1 MLNRL
6 FTFFTNRRASA
17 RAAAEQRDFQ
27 ALEELAPV
35 KGTVPPPAPP
45 SEQPGNHTGLGEERS
60 VICREAVLNREQRVA
75 GYEFILRKG
84 MRDRLHIPSR
94 RIHHIYNEVVIRN
107 LLHFSIN
114 KLLGHRQA
122 FITVLDSFLAN
133 PLIDQLPGPGIVL
146 TVMPLDA
153 AGDTPDAL
161 GERVL
166 ALKQQGFQFAL
177 EECFEGRHF
186 EMLAPHASH
195 FIFRTA
201 QRNPAET
208 QKIAD
213 QISQRYRD
221 AQLIARDLESF
232 DDFELC
238 RTLNFALFQGPFVTS
253 REDWTDNRAGPQTL
267 HICDLLNHL
276 RRDAETTQ
284 LVELLKQDAMLSYR
298 LLRYINSAAMGL
310 RQTVTSIEH
319 ALVLIGRQNMY
330 RWLTLLLFGSA
341 QNSPYAAALQET
353 ALARGR
359 FMELIGE
366 RAFAKAERDSL
377 FITGLFSML
386 DRVLRMPLPE
396 AIKPLH
402 LAEWVEAAL
411 LRGEGPYAPFLDL
424 AMACESSDQ
433 DRIEAA
439 AASCGIEITDVNAK
453 HFEALAWVQSVEY

>member
-1 MLNRL
+1 
-6 FTFFTNRRASA
+6 
-17 RAAAEQRDFQ
+17 
-27 ALEELAPV
+27 
-35 KGTVPPPAPP
+35 
-45 SEQPGNHTGLGEERS
+45 
-60 VICREAVLNREQRVA
+60 
-75 GYEFILRKG
+75 
-84 MRDRLHIPSR
+84 
-94 RIHHIYNEVVIRN
+94 
-107 LLHFSIN
+107 
-114 KLLGHRQA
+114 
-122 FITVLDSFLAN
+122 
-133 PLIDQLPGPGIVL
+133 
-146 TVMPLDA
+146 
-153 AGDTPDAL
+153 
-161 GERVL
+161 
-166 ALKQQGFQFAL
+166 
-177 EECFEGRHF
+177 
-186 EMLAPHASH
+186 MLAPHASH

-439 AASCGIEITDVNAK
+439 AASCGVEITDVNAK